1 MSGGVLAAGFAH
13 LAAAQAAS
21 RGLAFALN
29 LAAARRLGPE
39 AYGLG
44 AVQFHLLTTTVL
56 FLAREGVRRASLRAG
71 ATPGRRALV
80 GAAWLCP
87 PAGAAVALA
96 LALVV
101 QRWRGGGSLR
111 GDAYAR
117 AVAWHGVAAVIEL
130 LSEPVQLLAQVD
142 LRFKLRMWAETA
154 ATTLKCVVTYA
165 LLVRGAA
172 PESVFSAAQLAY
184 AGAVCALYWGF
195 YLGVL
200 GERGLGPPLGLPGP
214 GPGAQNKGQ
223 GGGTQGQGQRVGGG
237 EGGGRAWDPELLR
250 MCAVFSL
257 QSVEKHV
264 LAEGEKLVLAIFQSG
279 YDQGVYGLVSNL
291 GSLVVRI
298 VFQPFEEAAFT
309 AFSHSAQGPAGASL
323 AGRRRQGELLLPLL
337 KGVALVGLLAGALG
351 PSYSYTVLRLAYGD
365 RWAETDAPAVLT
377 LYSFYVVTLALNGLT
392 EAFVHATASKAQLG
406 AINRMLVVFS
416 AVFVAASVLFV
427 RLWGTSG
434 VVLAGCVNMSL
445 RIIFSCSLIAQHF
458 EGVPEFRLRAAVP
471 SRWVFLAAAAA
482 FAATRASERAVLSR
496 DTSLFLRTG
505 AAHLALGVLA
515 AAAFVASAAFADRE
529 LLQQA
534 LAGLRARRGAARSGQ
549 RQKKQA

>member
-101 QRWRGGGSLR
+101 QRWRGGRGLR

-142 LRFKLRMWAETA
+142 LRFKLRMWVETA

-172 PESVFSAAQLAY
+172 PESVFSVAQLAY

-200 GERGLGPPLGLPGP
+200 GERGLGPPLGLPP
-214 GPGAQNKGQ
+214 GPGAQKM
-223 GGGTQGQGQRVGGG
+223 GGGGRAQGQGHQVGGG
-237 EGGGRAWDPELLR
+237 EGGVRAWDPELLR

-291 GSLVVRI
+291 GTLVVRI

-406 AINRMLVVFS
+406 AINRMLIVFS
-416 AVFVAASVLFV
+416 AVFVAASILFV

-445 RIIFSCSLIAQHF
+445 RIIFSCKLIAQHF

-471 SRWVFLAAAAA
+471 SLWVFLAAVAA
-482 FAATRASERAVLSR
+482 FAATQASERAVLSR

-505 AAHLALGVLA
+505 TAHLTLGILA
-515 AAAFVASAAFADRE
+515 AAAFVASAAFAERE

-534 LAGLRARRGAARSGQ
+534 LAGLRARRRAARSGQ
-549 RQKKQA
+549 RPKQA

>member
-87 PAGAAVALA
+87 PAGAAIALA
-96 LALVV
+96 LAIVV
-101 QRWRGGGSLR
+101 QRWRGGGGLHA
-111 GDAYAR
+111 DAYAR
-117 AVAWHGVAAVIEL
+117 AVAWHGAAAVLEL

-172 PESVFSAAQLAY
+172 PESVFSAAQVAY

-200 GERGLGPPLGLPGP
+200 GERGLGPPLGLPP
-214 GPGAQNKGQ
+214 GPGAQEK
-223 GGGTQGQGQRVGGG
+223 GGGGGARGHAQGVGAG
-237 EGGGRAWDPELLR
+237 EGGRGAWDPELLR

-309 AFSHSAQGPAGASL
+309 AFSHSAQGPAGGSL

-351 PSYSYTVLRLAYGD
+351 PSYSYTVLRLAYGA

-416 AVFVAASVLFV
+416 AVFVAASILFV

-434 VVLAGCVNMSL
+434 VVIAGCVNMSL
-445 RIIFSCSLIAQHF
+445 RIVFSCKLIAQHF
-458 EGVPEFRLRAAVP
+458 EDVPEFRLRAAVP
-471 SRWVFLAAAAA
+471 SQRVFLAAAVASAA
-482 FAATRASERAVLSR
+482 ARASERAVLSR
-496 DTSLFLRTG
+496 DPPLFLRTG
-505 AAHLALGVLA
+505 AAHLALGALA
-515 AAAFVASAAFADRE
+515 AAAFLAAAATAERE
-529 LLQQA
+529 LLRRA
-534 LAGLRARRGAARSGQ
+534 ITGLRARRRAARGGGP
-549 RQKKQA
+549 RPKEA